1 MEPIVGVVMLASIFA
16 SVAPDQRY
24 ADSVTAVTGY
34 ASTIA
39 GLSPPAGLPSDPACT
54 QATTALTQAQT
65 TALKWFNSVYP
76 SALEVPQAVVD
87 QAAVITTSLQALS
100 TAAGQLAGD
109 PGNTQLQTALA
120 NSATALS
127 GRVQPLQQQSA
138 TLASSLSG
146 FLTDQ
151 QTADADL
158 QTAGGT
164 LYGDLSQLGGQ
175 ISNDIGQ
182 LDSLQNAA
190 CPNQSAINAAQQ
202 QLQTDRQSAS
212 AVSDFYQQLQ
222 NAGQGSSNAL
232 SGLQYLAGTWSMFA
246 DMGGTIVKQLTAV
259 ATDPAAGVP
268 IDLSA
273 AETGWSNLSDHIAAI
288 TTRTRA
294 AVTRT

>member
-1 MEPIVGVVMLASIFA
+1 MLATTLA

-39 GLSPPAGLPSDPACT
+39 SQSPPSGLPSDPACT

-87 QAAVITTSLQALS
+87 QAAGITTSLQALS
-100 TAAGQLAGD
+100 TAAGQLADD
-109 PGNTQLQTALA
+109 PGNTKLQTALA

-158 QTAGGT
+158 QTAGGA

-190 CPNQSAINAAQQ
+190 CPNQSAISAAQQ

>member
-1 MEPIVGVVMLASIFA
+1 MLASILA

-24 ADSVTAVTGY
+24 ADSVTAITGY

-54 QATTALTQAQT
+54 QATTALSQAQT

-87 QAAVITTSLQALS
+87 QSAGITASLEALS

-109 PGNTQLQTALA
+109 PSNTKLQTALA
-120 NSATALS
+120 GSATALS

-158 QTAGGT
+158 QTAGGG
-164 LYGDLSQLGGQ
+164 LQGLLSQLNAQVG
-175 ISNDIGQ
+175 NDIGQ
-182 LDSLQNAA
+182 YDSLQNAP
-190 CPNQSAINAAQQ
+190 CPNQGDIQAAQQ
-202 QLQTDRQSAS
+202 QIATDQHSFS
-212 AVSDFYQQLQ
+212 VVGQFSEQLQ
-222 NAGQGSSNAL
+222 QAGQGSSAARA
-232 SGLQYLAGTWSMFA
+232 GLQYLAGTWSQLA
-246 DMGGTIVKQLTAV
+246 DTGGTIVKQLAAV
-259 ATDPAAGVP
+259 ATDPATVVQL
-268 IDLSA
+268 DLSA
-273 AETGWSNLSDHIAAI
+273 AQTGWSNLNDHIAAI